1 MPHKPLVLVSSNR
14 KGGCGKTSTVLH
26 TGGEFARRGN
36 RTLLVDCDPQA
47 SLSQSVRPFGSSII
61 ESFPPERSVVAL
73 FDDHMDPA
81 PENIIHESEFENVWI
96 IPACDALTRFNHPE
110 VTEHGF
116 LQDSLRHL
124 VAEVREHFDVVL
136 IDTPPN
142 LQMLTWAG
150 LVSADHC
157 ITPCQPEDFSSQG
170 IRSVRKFVETAQATR
185 NGDLRWMGILLTMV
199 QPRLAVHQVYEQVL
213 RDAYAGLV
221 IDSQVPLSVQF
232 KEAVASKSPITLWKK
247 PTNQAG
253 KSIVALVDEI
263 LSRTAASHSGLKTEV
278 PKPVRKSRAKKTSG
292 LENGATNKEA
302 A

>member
-1 MPHKPLVLVSSNR
+1 MSHKPLVLVSSNR

-26 TGGEFARRGN
+26 AAGEFARRGN

-47 SLSQSVRPFGSSII
+47 SLSQSIKPFGSALI
-61 ESFPPERSVVAL
+61 EQLPPERSVVAL
-73 FDDHMDPA
+73 FDDRMDPA
-81 PENIIHESEFENVWI
+81 PENVIHTTEFENIWV

-110 VTEHGF
+110 VDSHGF

-124 VAEVREHFDVVL
+124 VAEVREHFEVVL

-170 IRSVRKFVETAQATR
+170 IRAVRQFVETAQATR
-185 NGDLRWMGILLTMV
+185 NSELRWMGILLTMV

-221 IDSQVPLSVQF
+221 IDAQVPLAVQF
-232 KEAVASKSPITLWKK
+232 KEAVANKSPLTLWKK
-247 PTNQAG
+247 PTNAAG
-253 KSIVALVDEI
+253 KAVVALVDEI
-263 LSRTAASHSGLKTEV
+263 FARSSETHSGLKTAV
-278 PKPVRKSRAKKTSG
+278 PKPPRKGRSKKTPSK
-292 LENGATNKEA
+292 TTRKEA